1 MTDRLQNT
9 RPKCPKNGAGLGF
22 GTLGT
27 PFFNSRA
34 YAGEKNPLAYRNH
47 PVWLIEWERP
57 VPSVPAQTAATAKDD
72 EPNNT
77 ETHMKKIRPIKL
89 VRQVHQPGCPEDDE
103 GLRPCPCKP
112 RLALADLTPAILADL
127 KRQAR
132 SGKYIYLF
140 TTMAA
145 QIIRDSSPM
154 SARTREEIFGGV
166 L

>member
-1 MTDRLQNT
+1 
-9 RPKCPKNGAGLGF
+9 
-22 GTLGT
+22 
-27 PFFNSRA
+27 
-34 YAGEKNPLAYRNH
+34 
-47 PVWLIEWERP
+47 
-57 VPSVPAQTAATAKDD
+57 
-72 EPNNT
+72 
-77 ETHMKKIRPIKL
+77 MKKIRPIKL

-103 GLRPCPCKP
+103 GLRPCLCKP
-112 RLALADLTPAILADL
+112 RLALVDLTPAILADL